1 MLDYFVSPLRS
12 KLSFSY
18 VICCVL
24 VLVLACAW
32 TVVLAAVE
40 LHRLHAAGAGTWL
53 LRAGGRTVWLQL
65 YGVKNAGAYTGIDI
79 LWGS

>member
-1 MLDYFVSPLRS
+1 VLDYFVSPLRS

-40 LHRLHAAGAGTWL
+40 LHRLHAAGDWHLAAA
-53 LRAGGRTVWLQL
+53 RRRVQ